1 MISLVKQFV
10 KYEFRHISRL
20 LRFDVSQDRII
31 PESPR
36 WLLAMGK
43 PRQAEQI
50 LLKAAGRNKI
60 PVENV
65 KLALETHENQAAVR
79 LAKGKERHN
88 ITHLFKTPN
97 MRMKTICV
105 SINWLVCGICFFGL
119 AQYMGHLDGDLF
131 VNVAVSSN
139 PVALSDYTKFNDF
152 CLYID
157 KLI

>member
-1 MISLVKQFV
+1 
-10 KYEFRHISRL
+10 
-20 LRFDVSQDRII
+20 
-31 PESPR
+31 
-36 WLLAMGK
+36 MGK

-79 LAKGKERHN
+79 LAKGKEKYN
-88 ITHLFKTPN
+88 ITHLFRTPN
-97 MRMKTICV
+97 MRMKTIYV

-131 VNVAVSSN
+131 INVAVSSN
-139 PVALSDYTKFNDF
+139 SATFSDYIKYQFLFDF
-152 CLYID
+152 CLIKDSYD
-157 KLI
+157 LQLLWNYLEQ